1 MSLTIRYNHE
11 AILMH
16 RTMSDNQAVLEKSS
30 EKVASAQRVTGAAD
44 DVSGYAISE
53 RMRGMIRDL
62 AQDVRNTQ
70 NGNSLLN
77 VAEGAVSDTVDI
89 LRVMQSKAI
98 DAANDTNDDEDRA
111 VIQKEYDQY
120 IDQIDDNARVT
131 FNGKTLADGS
141 KNREG
146 EATRTSLTNSMLSA
160 DTTDITAFTDMKN
173 RQNEN
178 LGITEDDT
186 IELSFVKQGE
196 TVTANVSGADN
207 MIKLIDA
214 ANKAATEEEALR
226 TKLNGKAFDTNV
238 LSGKV
243 VGEDTAGVTVGTID
257 GQNAITIRAQEEGV
271 SGQIAGVAVKVLD
284 SEAKIKKNATETLN
298 SFIETVRAED
308 ASDNNDLVIHTG
320 PKANQNLRMY
330 MTDMRSYALGLR
342 GADGKTLAIGTR
354 TEANAAIQTVTNA
367 LQKALDEQTRLGSYH
382 YRLDYTSAN
391 LSIAGENVEAS
402 DNTIRGID
410 IAAQMVDHT
419 KSKILAQSSTVML
432 AQSNNNASDVLTLL
446 Q

>member
-16 RTMSDNQAVLEKSS
+16 RTMSENQAALQKSS

-70 NGNSLLN
+70 NGNSLLK
-77 VAEGAVSDTVDI
+77 VAEGAVADTVDI
-89 LRVMQSKAI
+89 LRIMQSKAI
-98 DAANDTNDDEDRA
+98 EAANDTNDDEDRA
-111 VIQKEYDQY
+111 VIQKEYNQY

-131 FNGKTLADGS
+131 FNGKTLTDGS

-146 EATRTSLTNSMLSA
+146 SATRTSLTNSMLSS
-160 DTTDITAFTDMKN
+160 DTTELTTFTDMKN
-173 RQNEN
+173 RQGEN
-178 LGITEDDT
+178 LGIVENDT
-186 IELSFVKQGE
+186 VEISYVKQGE
-196 TVTANVSGADN
+196 TVTANVLGKDN
-207 MIKLIDA
+207 MTKLIEA
-214 ANKAATEEEALR
+214 ANHAATAEEMLK
-226 TKLNGKAFDTNV
+226 TKLNGRAFDTEI
-238 LSGKV
+238 LSGKT
-243 VGEDTAGVTVGTID
+243 VGKDTAGVEVSTVD
-257 GQNAITIRAQEEGV
+257 GKNAITIRAEEEGV
-271 SGQIAGVAVKVLD
+271 SGQIGGVAVKVLD
-284 SEAKIKKNATETLN
+284 SEANIKKNATETLN
-298 SFIETVRAED
+298 AFIETLRAED
-308 ASDNNDLVIHTG
+308 ASDDNDLIIHTG

-342 GADGKTLAIGTR
+342 GKDGNTLSIGTR

-382 YRLDYTSAN
+382 YRLDYTKAN
-391 LSIAGENVEAS
+391 LTIAGENVEAS

-410 IAAQMVDHT
+410 FASQMVDHT
-419 KSKILAQSSTVML
+419 KHKILAQSSTVML